1 MLSDLVGVQV
11 IDVGV
16 PIFDQ
21 LDRPLVEL
29 GKVVRRIERTIA
41 PVEPEPLHIFDDRFD
56 VKVFFFSRIGIIEA
70 QITQTTELAG
80 KTKVE
85 TDGLGMP
92 NVEEPV
98 RLRWKSRL
106 DAAVPLTC
114 FQVALDDFPDEVG
127 RHCRSA
133 GRRIVRVGSVCFIH
147 RVIRAVTIRKNRY
160 FNRLTH

>member
-1 MLSDLVGVQV
+1 M
-11 IDVGV
+11 

-29 GKVVRRIERTIA
+29 GKVIRRIERTIV

-56 VKVFFFSRIGIIEA
+56 VKVFFFSRVGIIEA
-70 QITQTTELAG
+70 QVTQTTKLAG

-85 TDGLGMP
+85 ADGLGMS

-106 DAAVPLTC
+106 DASVPLTC

-133 GRRIVRVGSVCFIH
+133 GRRIVRVSSACFIH
-147 RVIRAVTIRKNRY
+147 RVIRVVTVRKNQY